1 MNTKLAP
8 RKPMAKACI
17 FLMGLAQQ
25 TFRPVLIASFAAVGL
40 GILGAQLTELGP
52 WYRGL
57 VQPSFKPPDIWFGPA
72 WTFIFIMAASAGVTA
87 WKSAPDQTSRR
98 WLIGLF
104 AINAGLNSLWSLL
117 FFKLQR
123 PDWALI
129 EVGFLWLSIAA
140 LIVATRSYSRTAGFL
155 LLPYLLWVTFAS
167 AINYATV
174 QLNGPFGQ
182 LAAGLPK

>member
-1 MNTKLAP
+1 MKLAP
-8 RKPMAKACI
+8 EI
-17 FLMGLAQQ
+17 V
-25 TFRPVLIASFAAVGL
+25 RPTLIATLAVIGL
-40 GILGAQLTELGP
+40 VTLGAQLTELGP

-72 WTFIFIMAASAGVTA
+72 WTLIFIMAASAGVTA
-87 WKSAPDQTSRR
+87 WKSAPDRDSRR

-104 AINAGLNSLWSLL
+104 ALNAGLNSMWSLL

-140 LIVATRSYSRTAGFL
+140 LIVATRRYCRTAGFL

-182 LAAGLPK
+182 LAGSLSK

>member
-1 MNTKLAP
+1 MKLTP
-8 RKPMAKACI
+8 EN
-17 FLMGLAQQ
+17 
-25 TFRPVLIASFAAVGL
+25 FRPVLIAALAAAGL
-40 GILGAQLTELGP
+40 GTLGAQLTGLGP

-57 VQPSFKPPDIWFGPA
+57 VQPAFKPPDIWFGPA
-72 WTFIFIMAASAGVTA
+72 WTLIFIFAATAGVTA
-87 WKSAPDQTSRR
+87 WNSAPDRTSRR
-98 WLIGLF
+98 WLLGLF
-104 AINAGLNSLWSLL
+104 VLNAGLNSLWSLL

-140 LIVATRSYSRTAGFL
+140 LILATRRYSHKAGFL
-155 LLPYLLWVTFAS
+155 LLPYLIWVSFAS

-182 LAAGLPK
+182 LAAVLPK

>member
-1 MNTKLAP
+1 
-8 RKPMAKACI
+8 
-17 FLMGLAQQ
+17 
-25 TFRPVLIASFAAVGL
+25 
-40 GILGAQLTELGP
+40 
-52 WYRGL
+52 
-57 VQPSFKPPDIWFGPA
+57 
-72 WTFIFIMAASAGVTA
+72 
-87 WKSAPDQTSRR
+87 
-98 WLIGLF
+98 LIGLF
-104 AINAGLNSLWSLL
+104 ALNAGLNSLWSLL

-140 LIVATRSYSRTAGFL
+140 LIVATRRYSRTAGFL

>member
-1 MNTKLAP
+1 MNLSPKTFLPILIAALA
-8 RKPMAKACI
+8 A
-17 FLMGLAQQ
+17 LGLA
-25 TFRPVLIASFAAVGL
+25 T
-40 GILGAQLTELGP
+40 LGAQLTELGP

-72 WTFIFIMAASAGVTA
+72 WTLIFICAATAGVTA
-87 WKSAPDQTSRR
+87 WNSAPDRTSRR

-104 AINAGLNSLWSLL
+104 ALNAGLNSLWSLL

-182 LAAGLPK
+182 LAAGLAK